1 MVKRGTPAFFL
12 VFWAHSKA
20 VSRNT
25 KNGEER
31 HRALVKHG
39 NARAGERHQLVG
51 HQMNEQVRHRAVQAL
66 EGEPGKV
73 ARAGADTTQRHLGH
87 ALGGKAGN
95 EAVAQ
100 VAHAADV
107 DVAHRVVVSTRED
120 GEEVEVLRGSLHQA
134 AQLHLQF
141 QEAVL
146 LPRCADGG
154 HVLPRVGQQVDLG
167 ARVVVPKRAHEFRE
181 GARHGDVVLRH
192 AVRDAG
198 LLRVHCGVAEH
209 QDLPERSTRLKD
221 STSAESRTTWEAR
234 TRTFWISK
242 SVLSVAPAG
251 CAPAFSDHSAVVA
264 SANSISITRFSCG
277 GSIFPQRRMPTMVGR
292 SSTSA

>member
-1 MVKRGTPAFFL
+1 
-12 VFWAHSKA
+12 
-20 VSRNT
+20 
-25 KNGEER
+25 
-31 HRALVKHG
+31 
-39 NARAGERHQLVG
+39 
-51 HQMNEQVRHRAVQAL
+51 MNEQVRHRAVQAL

-107 DVAHRVVVSTRED
+107 DVAHRVVVST
-120 GEEVEVLRGSLHQA
+120 GSAPRLPSWGCEGTE
-134 AQLHLQF
+134 LHLRL

-146 LPRCADGG
+146 LPGRADGG

-167 ARVVVPKRAHEFRE
+167 ARVVVPKGHEFRE

-198 LLRVHCGVAEH
+198 LLRVHRGVAEH
-209 QDLPERSTRLKD
+209 QGPS

-234 TRTFWISK
+234 TRTFWIS
-242 SVLSVAPAG
+242 
-251 CAPAFSDHSAVVA
+251 
-264 SANSISITRFSCG
+264 
-277 GSIFPQRRMPTMVGR
+277 GSQQKGIGILLRVSPR
-292 SSTSA
+292 

>member
-1 MVKRGTPAFFL
+1 
-12 VFWAHSKA
+12 
-20 VSRNT
+20 
-25 KNGEER
+25 
-31 HRALVKHG
+31 
-39 NARAGERHQLVG
+39 
-51 HQMNEQVRHRAVQAL
+51 MNEQVRHRAVQAL

-87 ALGGKAGN
+87 ALGGK

-120 GEEVEVLRGSLHQA
+120 GEEVEVLRGSLHGVVWVLQA
-134 AQLHLQF
+134 AQLHLRL

-146 LPRCADGG
+146 L

-167 ARVVVPKRAHEFRE
+167 ARVVVPKGHKRAHEFRE

-198 LLRVHCGVAEH
+198 LLRVRRGVAEH
-209 QDLPERSTRLKD
+209 QGPS
-221 STSAESRTTWEAR
+221 
-234 TRTFWISK
+234 
-242 SVLSVAPAG
+242 
-251 CAPAFSDHSAVVA
+251 
-264 SANSISITRFSCG
+264 
-277 GSIFPQRRMPTMVGR
+277 
-292 SSTSA
+292 

>member
-1 MVKRGTPAFFL
+1 M
-12 VFWAHSKA
+12 
-20 VSRNT
+20 
-25 KNGEER
+25 
-31 HRALVKHG
+31 
-39 NARAGERHQLVG
+39 
-51 HQMNEQVRHRAVQAL
+51 
-66 EGEPGKV
+66 
-73 ARAGADTTQRHLGH
+73 
-87 ALGGKAGN
+87 
-95 EAVAQ
+95 AQ

-107 DVAHRVVVSTRED
+107 NVAHRVVVGARKD
-120 GEEVEVLRGSLHQA
+120 GEEVEVLLRVLQA
-134 AQLHLQF
+134 AQLHLRL

-146 LPRCADGG
+146 LPGRADGG

-167 ARVVVPKRAHEFRE
+167 VVVPKRHKRAHEFRE
-181 GARHGDVVLRH
+181 GVRHGDVVLRH

-198 LLRVHCGVAEH
+198 LLRVHRGV
-209 QDLPERSTRLKD
+209 ERSTRLKD

-292 SSTSA
+292 SSASA

>member
-1 MVKRGTPAFFL
+1 
-12 VFWAHSKA
+12 
-20 VSRNT
+20 
-25 KNGEER
+25 
-31 HRALVKHG
+31 
-39 NARAGERHQLVG
+39 
-51 HQMNEQVRHRAVQAL
+51 MNEQVRHRAVQAL

-100 VAHAADV
+100 VADAADV

-120 GEEVEVLRGSLHQA
+120 REEVEVLRGSLHGVVWVLQA
-134 AQLHLQF
+134 AQLHLRF

-146 LPRCADGG
+146 LPRRADGG
-154 HVLPRVGQQVDLG
+154 HVLPRASGSC
-167 ARVVVPKRAHEFRE
+167 VVPKGHKRAHEFRE

-209 QDLPERSTRLKD
+209 QGPS
-221 STSAESRTTWEAR
+221 
-234 TRTFWISK
+234 
-242 SVLSVAPAG
+242 
-251 CAPAFSDHSAVVA
+251 
-264 SANSISITRFSCG
+264 
-277 GSIFPQRRMPTMVGR
+277 
-292 SSTSA
+292 